1 MAEILALLQKI
12 ISKLTPPIV
21 AMGFVILCLAWM
33 FALRSPPGFT
43 WFARKFILIGMALT
57 LKWGMR
63 IGDWFFNAFQPKAV
77 ESTLVAGAA
86 DNPDWVKGAVTGAWL
101 LVHVGLVLGVFV
113 LEAKS
118 FRRKEEDY

>member
-21 AMGFVILCLAWM
+21 AGGFALLCLVWV
-33 FALRSPPGFT
+33 FARNSPPGFS
-43 WFARKFILIGMALT
+43 WIARKVILIGMTLT

-77 ESTLVAGAA
+77 NSTLVAGAA
-86 DNPDWVKGAVTGAWL
+86 DNPDWVKGAVTGVWL